1 MAVYTVTNKYLLDDY
16 AVLQLLTPH
25 ELEDGASITVA
36 GVDATF
42 NGTYTVRALPE
53 YEFLGV
59 DTEGDLLYDYDVP
72 ILYQVLY
79 PKVADNVLRQAAT
92 GTVTYTPTCTW
103 VTAADVQAWL
113 NITVVSANDSAL
125 ITSAAAS
132 ASQFAWRR
140 RQESG
145 YVDSL
150 TTAPSADVK
159 LGTIMYAGGL
169 YRSRGSLGDA
179 FATFDGMGSPAPI
192 IGLTGQIKQLLGI
205 GRPAIA

>member
-1 MAVYTVTNKYLLDDY
+1 MAVYSVTNKYLLDDF
-16 AVLQLLTPH
+16 AVLQLLTPT
-25 ELEDGASITVA
+25 ELEAGASIVVA

-42 NGTYTVRALPE
+42 NGSYTVRALPQ

-59 DTEGDLLYDYDVP
+59 DDQGDLVYDDLVP
-72 ILYQVLY
+72 LPNQVLY
-79 PKVADNVLRQAAT
+79 AKVADNVNRVAAT
-92 GTVTYTPTCTW
+92 GTLTYNPVCTW
-103 VTAADVQAWL
+103 INAADVQAWL
-113 NITVVSANDSAL
+113 NITVVSANDTAL

-145 YVDSL
+145 YFDSL
-150 TTAPSADVK
+150 TTVPSADVK

>member
-1 MAVYTVTNKYLLDDY
+1 MAVYSVTNKYLLDDF
-16 AVLQLLTPH
+16 AVLQLLTPT
-25 ELEDGASITVA
+25 ELEAGASIVVA

-42 NGTYTVRALPE
+42 NGSYTVRALPQ

-59 DTEGDLLYDYDVP
+59 DDQGDLVYDDLVP
-72 ILYQVLY
+72 LPNQVLY
-79 PKVADNVLRQAAT
+79 VKVADNVNRVAAT
-92 GTVTYTPTCTW
+92 GTLTYNPVCTW
-103 VTAADVQAWL
+103 ISAGDVQAWL
-113 NITVVSANDSAL
+113 NITVVSANDTAL

-145 YVDSL
+145 YFDSL
-150 TTAPSADVK
+150 TTVPSADVK